1 MLLLLLLC
9 RELLS
14 TLDDSLSRAVHRPS
28 GDDGAGV
35 DGEQRPSRFV
45 YQQAVIVVESR
56 AVVAMN
62 GQTAVVGGSS
72 VLAQQLLLLLL
83 SGQVLRRAVAAAAAA
98 QQTRGLQRRN
108 RRKLVVVDR
117 LLTTLTTAGDSGK
130 LVEALVVTRVGRS
143 DPIDIDIV
151 VAIVVVVGHQRTVR
165 R

>member
-35 DGEQRPSRFV
+35 DSEQRPARFV

-83 SGQVLRRAVAAAAAA
+83 LSGHVLRRAVAAAAAA

-117 LLTTLTTAGDSGK
+117 LLTTLTTAGDSRK

-143 DPIDIDIV
+143 DPIDIV